1 MIPKGSPALHLSTE
15 ANNIYDLF
23 LRYKFQPEIINHYTI
38 EVKPHWW
45 QSKTFFFILTL
56 SIILLSLFLIIY
68 FLKRREKIKLIE
80 QDKKQ
85 KEIQLQLKTIRSQLN
100 PHFIF
105 NSLNSIQGLINKN
118 DVAAANIY
126 LTEFAG
132 LMRET
137 LTGNNKEMN
146 SISQEINILNNYLRL
161 EQLRFKFQYEINV
174 NKNVQP
180 DSIEIPSLL
189 LQPLVENAVKHGI
202 AVLQQNGEIKI
213 SFQQSNNNLSIS
225 IADNG
230 KGFDSN
236 ATTNGMGLKLTNDRI
251 ELLNQSLKNQSIQLS
266 FSNNT
271 PRGTVVNLLF
281 ENWL

>member
-1 MIPKGSPALHLSTE
+1 LHLSTE

-45 QSKTFFFILTL
+45 QSKTFYIILAVLIILLAIL
-56 SIILLSLFLIIY
+56 SIIF

-80 QDKKQ
+80 QNKKQ
-85 KEIQLQLKTIRSQLN
+85 REIQLQLKSIRSQLN

-118 DVAAANIY
+118 DVNGANEY
-126 LTEFAG
+126 LTDFAG

-146 SISQEINILNNYLRL
+146 SISQEINILHNYLRL
-161 EQLRFKFQYEINV
+161 EQLRFKFQYEIHV
-174 NKNVQP
+174 DENVQP

-202 AVLQQNGEIKI
+202 AVLQEKGEIKI
-213 SFQQSNNNLSIS
+213 SFQQSTNNLLIN
-225 IADNG
+225 IFDNG
-230 KGFDSN
+230 KGFDAN
-236 ATTNGMGLKLTNDRI
+236 AITNGMGLRLTNDRI
-251 ELLNQSLKNQSIQLS
+251 ELLNQSLKNQSIKLS
-266 FSNNT
+266 FNSISN
-271 PRGTVVNLLF
+271 GTVVNLIF
-281 ENWL
+281 ENWI